1 MEYWKTAAQKFTTR
15 LGFKQYDVILSKKQS
30 VLIKIKSS
38 FEVENTQMQ
47 FSVLGYRLDSYI
59 LDYKLALEIDENGH
73 SQKNIDYEVKEP
85 KTNK

>member
-1 MEYWKTAAQKFTTR
+1 
-15 LGFKQYDVILSKKQS
+15 
-30 VLIKIKSS
+30 
-38 FEVENTQMQ
+38 MQ